1 LAGAKLA
8 SATVDGLDIQTALIV
23 MGTIAVVYTTI
34 GGLKAVI
41 YTDTIQWLILIGLVF
56 IGIPIAYNAVGGY
69 DVIKATLAPEY
80 LSLTNVKWYQ
90 ILNWSI
96 TIIPIWFVGMTL
108 YQRIYASKG
117 EKEAKK
123 GLVNCWFFRVAH
135 MALWC
140 YLGNACQSSRHK
152 WHV

>member
-8 SATVDGLDIQTALIV
+8 STVELDIQTALIV
-23 MGTIAVVYTTI
+23 MGTIAVVYYNRRIESRHLHRTPYNGYI
-34 GGLKAVI
+34 
-41 YTDTIQWLILIGLVF
+41 DWLVF
-56 IGIPIAYNAVGGY
+56 IGIPIAYNAGY

-108 YQRIYASKG
+108 YKEFMLKG
-117 EKEAKK
+117 EEAKK
-123 GLVNCWFFRVAH
+123 RPG
-135 MALWC
+135 
-140 YLGNACQSSRHK
+140 
-152 WHV
+152 

>member
-1 LAGAKLA
+1 
-8 SATVDGLDIQTALIV
+8 

-41 YTDTIQWLILIGLVF
+41 YTDTIQWLILIGVSF

-90 ILNWSI
+90 ILNGPSPSF
-96 TIIPIWFVGMTL
+96 PIWFVGMTL
-108 YQRIYASKG
+108 YKN
-117 EKEAKK
+117 
-123 GLVNCWFFRVAH
+123 LC
-135 MALWC
+135 
-140 YLGNACQSSRHK
+140 
-152 WHV
+152 